1 MLHRCREHNTADNK
15 FQSLSRASAQ
25 QQNCDKKL
33 RQQLIQQSAVKTVCS
48 SASSSCQSL
57 ILQMESCLWVGTQ
70 QEEEDANAARH
81 QKKTTRSL
89 RPTTTLTLLCQ
100 AAPSLLVGLEEYNSL
115 PQGDVAE
122 GELGVEEKAFPL
134 FWWKLL
140 QRGGSGGLQVGL
152 GPGMRAGGQ
161 RLRSRDLRPG
171 PARNSNPAGPC
182 SSPTKPSIC
191 PNGRV
196 IGAAQNPA
204 GEEPQKNPQ

>member
-89 RPTTTLTLLCQ
+89 QPTTTLTLLCQ

-115 PQGDVAE
+115 PQRDVAE

-134 FWWKLL
+134 FW
-140 QRGGSGGLQVGL
+140 
-152 GPGMRAGGQ
+152 
-161 RLRSRDLRPG
+161 
-171 PARNSNPAGPC
+171 
-182 SSPTKPSIC
+182 
-191 PNGRV
+191 
-196 IGAAQNPA
+196 
-204 GEEPQKNPQ
+204 